1 MSERVINV
9 QGMTCN
15 HCKMA
20 VTRAVSALKGVSRVE
35 VSLERNTVTVS
46 YDENALSLDSVA
58 RAIEGQ
64 GYQVSSSG

>member
-46 YDENALSLDSVA
+46 YDEKALSLDSVA

-64 GYQVSSSG
+64 GYQVSSS